1 MQKTL
6 IGKRAMDRDLV
17 ASTPS
22 RGARRRIRREVLA
35 ATKKVK
41 PAFVPRPNYRPPV
54 VVKLKRARNAFLPGS
69 VGHQNAVIVGQLR
82 VAREIAARGPR
93 TAVKTGYGD
102 RKRRRKLRSG
112 LADTTTL
119 SKSWRIYYRM
129 FTKEAREEISA
140 ETKAETRRKSLNP
153 FKRGFQ
159 WISDKARGR
168 GK

>member
-69 VGHQNAVIVGQLR
+69 VGHLNAVIVGQLR

-112 LADTTTL
+112 LADTSRGGCTTGC
-119 SKSWRIYYRM
+119 SRRRR
-129 FTKEAREEISA
+129 ARRSA
-140 ETKAETRRKSLNP
+140 PRRRLRLAARASTRSSAGSSGSRT
-153 FKRGFQ
+153 R
-159 WISDKARGR
+159 
-168 GK
+168 